1 MIHVFFLRHGQSLG
15 NLERRFLGHTNLPLS
30 DLGRQQADRAASY
43 LAEQG
48 ITSVYSSDLLR
59 ARETAAPIAEKLG
72 LTVKAC
78 EGLREIFAGKW
89 EGLPFTV
96 LAAEYA
102 DSYHTFRRDLGL
114 ACPDGGESTQEV
126 GDRVYRT
133 VLEICRKHEAAGDTD
148 ATLLLSSHA
157 TAICMFACRVLG
169 LAPADCK
176 RLYLPANASV
186 SLFDYEDGRFY
197 LRQYA
202 NDGYLGELRFLPP
215 PLA

>member
-1 MIHVFFLRHGQSLG
+1 MIHIFFLRHGQSMG
-15 NLERRFLGHTNLPLS
+15 NLERRFLGHTDLPLT
-30 DLGRQQADRAASY
+30 DLGCRQADRAAAY

-48 ITSVYSSDLLR
+48 ITAVYSSDLLR
-59 ARETAAPIAEKLG
+59 ACQTAAPIAEKYG
-72 LTVKAC
+72 LTVDKCA
-78 EGLREIFAGKW
+78 GLREIYAGKW

-96 LAAEYA
+96 LADEYA
-102 DSYHTFRRDLGL
+102 DSYHTFRRDLGR

-133 VLEICRKHEAAGDTD
+133 ILDICRRHEMAGDTD

-169 LAPADCK
+169 LAPAECK

>member
-1 MIHVFFLRHGQSLG
+1 MG
-15 NLERRFLGHTNLPLS
+15 NSERRFLGHTDLPLT

-43 LAEQG
+43 LVKQG
-48 ITSVYSSDLLR
+48 ITAIYSSDLLR
-59 ARETAAPIAEKLG
+59 ARQTAAPVAEQLG
-72 LTVKAC
+72 LTVEARD
-78 EGLREIFAGKW
+78 GLREIYAGKW

-102 DSYHTFRRDLGL
+102 DSYRVFRRDLGR

-126 GDRVYRT
+126 GDRVYRA
-133 VLEICRKHEAAGDTD
+133 VLDICREHEEAGDTD

-169 LAPADCK
+169 LAPIDCR